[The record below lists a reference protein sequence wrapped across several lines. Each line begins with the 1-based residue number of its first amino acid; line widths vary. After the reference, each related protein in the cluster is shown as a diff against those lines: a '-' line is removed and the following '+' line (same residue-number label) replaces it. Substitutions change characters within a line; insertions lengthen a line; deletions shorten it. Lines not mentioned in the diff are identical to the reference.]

1 MISFLLTMLLA
12 CGEKDEDTSV
22 VEEETAEETSEE
34 TEESSEE
41 STEEGSEEEGEE
53 VSCSSSAGT

>member
-53 VSCSSSAGT
+53 